1 MKQGAWGQTE
11 KGRERERRRVGEV
24 PRPSGSH
31 RGNRYT
37 HSHTHTQPHI
47 HFPFSIMK
55 TIRKHFP
62 LVLHEPWPSSSQRD
76 ECADF
81 WSWSGALQVLLNPL
95 TWSPPRPSATPG
107 ITWQFSKSPQS
118 ALATLLITTTL
129 QYILLQHNASA
140 SSLLILSFDLSPH
153 LIFDLVLCRNPLSKT
168 CSLISSAWY
177 CRQFDHFVLFLTATA
192 ATTATCFMSNLFS
205 QELLCNLN

>member
-1 MKQGAWGQTE
+1 MLRPSIIKQYEPTESAQAESTPTKRDRKPQTDTGE
-11 KGRERERRRVGEV
+11 RCSKARGGRQRKGGRERRRVGEV

-62 LVLHEPWPSSSQRD
+62 LVLHEPWPSSSGRD

-129 QYILLQHNASA
+129 
-140 SSLLILSFDLSPH
+140 
-153 LIFDLVLCRNPLSKT
+153 
-168 CSLISSAWY
+168 
-177 CRQFDHFVLFLTATA
+177 
-192 ATTATCFMSNLFS
+192 
-205 QELLCNLN
+205 

>member
-1 MKQGAWGQTE
+1 MQQGAWGQTE
-11 KGRERERRRVGEV
+11 KGRERKTERRRSASAKWLSQGQQI
-24 PRPSGSH
+24 
-31 RGNRYT
+31 
-37 HSHTHTQPHI
+37 HSLTHTQPHI

-118 ALATLLITTTL
+118 VLATLLITTTL
-129 QYILLQHNASA
+129 QYILLQHNA

-168 CSLISSAWY
+168 CSLISSASY
-177 CRQFDHFVLFLTATA
+177 CRQFGHFVLFLTATA